1 VVVVEEEEQRHPGSE
16 IAIYAVDRGVARLR
30 PASTS
35 FTALNS
41 LISIFMLN
49 RLFSR
54 SIFMLN
60 SLFSRK

>member
-1 VVVVEEEEQRHPGSE
+1 MEEEEQRHPGSE
-16 IAIYAVDRGVARLR
+16 IAIYAVDRSRVAAPSLHLIHC
-30 PASTS
+30 
-35 FTALNS
+35 LNS